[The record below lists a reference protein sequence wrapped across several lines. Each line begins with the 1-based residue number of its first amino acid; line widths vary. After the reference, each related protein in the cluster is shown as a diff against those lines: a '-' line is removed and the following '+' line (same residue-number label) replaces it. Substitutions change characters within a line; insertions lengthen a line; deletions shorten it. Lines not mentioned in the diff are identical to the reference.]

1 MWIFLG
7 CILTM
12 AYETTLLS
20 SLIPI
25 QYEETI
31 DNFRDLDNSGLP
43 LLVVKGTVIQ
53 DYISSDPSPIM
64 KRISNRMIL
73 FNVEGGIPQWV
84 IDM

>member
-1 MWIFLG
+1 MVGFLL
-7 CILTM
+7 CWKKNIVI
-12 AYETTLLS
+12 S
-20 SLIPI
+20 RIK
-25 QYEETI
+25 TI
-31 DNFRDLDNSGLP
+31 DNFSDLDNSGLP

-53 DYISSDPSPIM
+53 DYISSEPSPIM